1 MAGFLSRGHWLEE
14 FFLVLKHFAHDV
26 LKRRDGAV
34 LERVVSG
41 HGAAWEMQC
50 CQEAQLINEEL
61 GY

>member
-1 MAGFLSRGHWLEE
+1 MSGCLPRGHWLEE
-14 FFLVLKHFAHDV
+14 FFLTLEHFAPTV
-26 LKRRDGAV
+26 PKRREGAAVAGGV
-34 LERVVSG
+34 LG